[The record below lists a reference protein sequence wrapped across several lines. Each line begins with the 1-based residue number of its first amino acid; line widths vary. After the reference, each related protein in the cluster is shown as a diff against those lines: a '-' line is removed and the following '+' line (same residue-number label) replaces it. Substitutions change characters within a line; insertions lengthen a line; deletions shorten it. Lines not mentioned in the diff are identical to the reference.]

1 MFRYNNPDA
10 LLTLLLTAGAY
21 AMLRAIERGRTRWL
35 VLAAALVGTAFLA
48 KMLQAFVV
56 VPVFVVVYLV
66 AGRPQLWQR
75 IKQVA
80 VAGVTLVVASGWWV
94 AVVELWPTGSRPYVG
109 GSQNNSIL
117 NLIFG
122 YNGLGRLNGNETG
135 SVGGLAAGSRWGLTG
150 WNRLFLPEFGGQIS
164 WLIPAA
170 ILLLVACLWLVR
182 SAPRH
187 DMIRAS
193 LMLWGGWLV
202 VTGAVFSFA
211 QGIIHSYYSIA
222 LAPPIGA
229 LVGIG
234 ASMLWKHRSLLFA
247 RLVLA
252 STLLLTA
259 VWAYVLLDRSPSWNP
274 PLKTAIL
281 VLGLVGAAVIAML
294 PAASRRMPIAAATL
308 GLLVALSAPAAY
320 TLDAISTAHRG
331 ALPSAGPAV
340 HSSTAG
346 PQARVTGPRG
356 QGGFGAPP
364 GGAFAGGANPR
375 RGGAGFLNATQPGSQ
390 LVGLLKVNA
399 AQYRW
404 VAATVNGNSAAGYE
418 LATGDPVMAIGGFN
432 GSDPTPTLAQFQ
444 VMVNAGQIHYYI
456 AGGGGMGSGSGST
469 SGEIAAWVSQNFAA
483 VTVDGVT
490 VYDLTPPGS

>member
-1 MFRYNNPDA
+1 
-10 LLTLLLTAGAY
+10 
-21 AMLRAIERGRTRWL
+21 
-35 VLAAALVGTAFLA
+35 
-48 KMLQAFVV
+48 
-56 VPVFVVVYLV
+56 
-66 AGRPQLWQR
+66 
-75 IKQVA
+75 
-80 VAGVTLVVASGWWV
+80 
-94 AVVELWPTGSRPYVG
+94 
-109 GSQNNSIL
+109 
-117 NLIFG
+117 
-122 YNGLGRLNGNETG
+122 
-135 SVGGLAAGSRWGLTG
+135 
-150 WNRLFLPEFGGQIS
+150 
-164 WLIPAA
+164 
-170 ILLLVACLWLVR
+170 LWLVR
-182 SAPRH
+182 FVPRH

-234 ASMLWKHRSLLFA
+234 ASMLWRHRSLLFA

-308 GLLVALSAPAAY
+308 GLLVALGAPAAY

-456 AGGGGMGSGSGST
+456 AGGGSRVGST
-469 SGEIAAWVSQNFAA
+469 GGEIAAWVSQNFAA